1 MIEFKGLT
9 KTFGKIVALQDV
21 TFKVDDGEFVFIV
34 GPSGAGK
41 TTLLKLLTRE
51 YKPTQGEIL
60 MDNVDVV
67 KLKKKEIPLLRQK
80 IGVVFQDFKLLPE
93 RTLRENIEVA
103 LAIKGVDKGQW
114 QARVDQV
121 LKLVGLSDRAD
132 LFPAQLSG
140 GEIQRASIARAL
152 VINPV
157 CIFADEPTGNLDWET
172 GDAIMVLLTKIH
184 KEGKTIIVTS
194 HNKEIVE
201 KFGKRVIEMKNGKV
215 IKDRKTK

>member
-21 TFKVDDGEFVFIV
+21 TFKVDDGEFIFIV

-51 YKPTQGEIL
+51 YKPTRGEIL
-60 MDNVDVV
+60 MDDVDIV
-67 KLKKKEIPLLRQK
+67 KLKKKDIPLLRQK

-93 RTLRENIEVA
+93 RTLRENIEIA

-114 QARVDQV
+114 IARVDQV
-121 LKLVGLSDRAD
+121 LKLVGLSDRSD

-140 GEIQRASIARAL
+140 GEIQKASIARAL

-157 CIFADEPTGNLDWET
+157 CIFADEPTGNLDWGT
-172 GDAIMVLLTKIH
+172 ADLIMDLLTKIN

-194 HNKEIVE
+194 HNKELVE

-215 IKDRKTK
+215 IKDRNTK